1 MNYIYL
7 EQSPFKETHT
17 SLHGLAVDLTI
28 DSPFIPALFSFEKKK
43 VGKGAEISTMVLSL
57 LGLSS
62 SHFWYTSFSR
72 K

>member
-7 EQSPFKETHT
+7 EQSPFKETYS

-43 VGKGAEISTMVLSL
+43 GGGGWNLNNGPIFAGFVFIAFLV
-57 LGLSS
+57 
-62 SHFWYTSFSR
+62 H
-72 K
+72 

>member
-43 VGKGAEISTMVLSL
+43 GGEGCWNLNNGTIIAGSVFITFLV
-57 LGLSS
+57 
-62 SHFWYTSFSR
+62 H
-72 K
+72 